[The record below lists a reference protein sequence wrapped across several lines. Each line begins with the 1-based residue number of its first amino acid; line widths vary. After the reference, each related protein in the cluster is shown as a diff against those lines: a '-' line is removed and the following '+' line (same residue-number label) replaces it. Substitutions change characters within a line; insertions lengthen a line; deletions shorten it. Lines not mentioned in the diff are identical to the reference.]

1 MTRIER
7 PAHPRLQPLPTTPGA
22 TNVTGLLAHAG
33 AVGAAFQALGKALH
47 DGALSPRDREL
58 VILRTAWR
66 TGNHYAFGRHRMH
79 GVAVGLSEVEVDAVT
94 DSDNGHVNWDAETTA
109 LFAAVDELC
118 ADDCVGE
125 HTWNTLTCAR
135 TTEQIMHLIMLAGF
149 HRQLAGLLNTVGAEL
164 EAGLRA
170 WE

>member
-1 MTRIER
+1 MTRVER
-7 PAHPRLQPLPTTPGA
+7 PAHPRLHPVPTTPGA

-33 AVGAAFQALGKALH
+33 PVGTAFQALGKALH

-66 TGNHYAFGRHRMH
+66 TGNRYAFGRHRMH
-79 GVAVGLSEVEVDAVT
+79 GVGVGLSEADVDAVT
-94 DSDNGHVNWDAETTA
+94 GSDGGHVDWDAETVA

-125 HTWNTLTCAR
+125 HTWSTLNCTR
-135 TTEQIMHLIMLAGF
+135 TTEQIVHLIMLVGF
-149 HRQLAGLLNTVGAEL
+149 QRQLAGLLNTVGAEL
-164 EAGLRA
+164 EAGLHA